1 MFSKRLP
8 RGKQSH
14 LMLIGSAVR
23 LFISA
28 LARDD
33 EQCPNQIELELD
45 TDALPRGAGKITVRI
60 ERLHGNNPSI
70 FIDAPREID
79 IRHESCGV
87 LPNID

>member
-1 MFSKRLP
+1 MFFKRLP

-14 LMLIGSAVR
+14 RMLIGQAVR
-23 LFISA
+23 VFISA

-33 EQCPNQIELELD
+33 DQCPNEIEIELD
-45 TDALPRGAGKITVRI
+45 TDSIPRGAGKITVRI

-70 FIDAPREID
+70 LIDAPREIA